1 MLRAD
6 HATIARFVVEHER
19 ALEGLFVEG
28 VRLCAVAGLADLS
41 VVALDG
47 TKIAA
52 DASLARNR
60 DADWIRRQIAGLMAL
75 TAEDEPSTVAKTD
88 AVPGVEPVCAIS
100 TPTGRLARLQAAL
113 EVIKAQDAAAAQAA
127 ARQSEAAAAAAEHGR
142 LQIGRK
148 PKDPHAALAHA
159 EVEHAVALQRVEDLK
174 TERERRN
181 AAAARGEKGRR
192 PAAADRQGTA
202 HTRVRRAE
210 TSGGP
215 HGPPNRPRHG
225 PSSERDRSR

>member
-1 MLRAD
+1 MPD

-127 ARQSEAAAAAAEHGR
+127 ARQSEAATAAAEHGR

-148 PKDPHAALAHA
+148 PKDPHAALARA

-181 AAAARGEKGRR
+181 AAAAGGRR
-192 PAAADRQGTA
+192 PPARGCGSTRHSA
-202 HTRVRRAE
+202 HSSPQSRDFWRPARP
-210 TSGGP
+210 SK
-215 HGPPNRPRHG
+215 PPPPRPVK
-225 PSSERDRSR
+225 